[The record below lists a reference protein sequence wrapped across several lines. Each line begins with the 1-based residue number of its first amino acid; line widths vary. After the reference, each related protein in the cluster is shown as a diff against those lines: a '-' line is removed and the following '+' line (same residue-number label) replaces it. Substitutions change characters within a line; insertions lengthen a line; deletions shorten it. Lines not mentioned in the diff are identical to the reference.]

1 MSVRVAVA
9 GGRGRMGRT
18 LVDLVRAS
26 EVLELVAVTLA
37 PGESAP
43 RQLDRDASG
52 SGESAPREWAPGE
65 LDSAESGSREADS
78 GESPGGAAGQLYTHD
93 IASALARAD
102 VLIDFT
108 TPTAAVAHAGALREA
123 DVAWVLGTTGLDA
136 AQQALVQ
143 RAAARIAICQAANFS
158 TGVNLML
165 RLVELAAGAV
175 DSDTDLEVIEAHHR
189 HKVDAPSGTALA
201 IGNAMA
207 AARGVDLK
215 ARAITSREG
224 LTGARPEGAIGFAT
238 IRGGDIVGEH
248 TALFAGAGE
257 RLEITHRA
265 GTRRAFAHGACR
277 AAAWLVSRPAGLYDM
292 QDVLQLRHGGE
303 PAAR

>member
-1 MSVRVAVA
+1 M
-9 GGRGRMGRT
+9 
-18 LVDLVRAS
+18 
-26 EVLELVAVTLA
+26 
-37 PGESAP
+37 
-43 RQLDRDASG
+43 
-52 SGESAPREWAPGE
+52 
-65 LDSAESGSREADS
+65 
-78 GESPGGAAGQLYTHD
+78 
-93 IASALARAD
+93 
-102 VLIDFT
+102 
-108 TPTAAVAHAGALREA
+108 ALREA
-123 DVAWVLGTTGLDA
+123 GVAWVLGTTGLDA
-136 AQQALVQ
+136 PQQAAVE

-165 RLVELAAGAV
+165 RLVELAARCV

-215 ARAITSREG
+215 ARAITCREG

-265 GTRRAFAHGACR
+265 ATRRAFAHGACR

-292 QDVLQLRHGGE
+292 QDVLQLRHSGE
-303 PAAR
+303 LTAR